1 MLLPM
6 DLLGRIF
13 RHPRIC
19 HPKLVTTGCRPITL
33 GIQLVQLV
41 HKASAGVPRVSVLVQ
56 VPRASAAAAGVEAP
70 RASVVV
76 VGVPRVSVVVVQV
89 PKGTVAVNKAS
100 CQARRGLLVHL
111 CQALF
116 RRHMYH
122 I

>member
-33 GIQLVQLV
+33 GIRPVQLV
-41 HKASAGVPRVSVLVQ
+41 HKASAGVPRVSVVVQ
-56 VPRASAAAAGVEAP
+56 VPRASAEAAAAGVEAP

-76 VGVPRVSVVVVQV
+76 QV
-89 PKGTVAVNKAS
+89 PKGMVAVNRAL